1 MPDNIAD
8 NVMGTSDI
16 TIGDNEPSMEDI
28 LSSIRKIIAEDKTA
42 ESESKS
48 PETMEMAPLELEV
61 DNSKSDFVDVL
72 EDLGQLESASEVD
85 EAELTEG
92 DIVDLLIPDVEAVIP
107 VVAGVTASSDEK
119 DILDLINFV
128 DENTEDAKTEENV
141 LPELELNSIDEGFEE
156 ATEEVLT
163 EVELP
168 EIAEAVVGF
177 DESLDLVMD
186 SEASDY
192 GTAKIEA
199 ADIETESWK
208 DRKSPPQ
215 AFEAEMDDV
224 EERLLAAKDV
234 LETETILFEPQD
246 VIASEPEQLEDEV
259 AAFEELEVE
268 VENLDDPNTIEDEVL
283 EEGEAVRA
291 TPDED
296 MDLVKSLLADLMDE
310 PSDEVNVDEALLTEG
325 EVVDTSATILDD
337 ILEASIEDE
346 VEVQMAAASELEA
359 QSAAPESDLARIA
372 REAFEASDNDVDV
385 EIGESD
391 VVDLGD
397 DDIRSKFALVTGG
410 AIAAAGVAAV
420 LVSDDEDLDD
430 LAPSDYTP
438 TDEQELVQAEPVE
451 IDIPQEDTK
460 PEEDETM
467 VRAVK
472 KEDIVDEE
480 THEESSSAFASLANA
495 VQDKTE
501 LAENGPAIG
510 DMVKDA
516 LRPMLQ
522 EWLDKNL
529 RGIVT
534 RAVNKEI
541 KRISSTK

>member
-1 MPDNIAD
+1 M
-8 NVMGTSDI
+8 
-16 TIGDNEPSMEDI
+16 
-28 LSSIRKIIAEDKTA
+28 
-42 ESESKS
+42 
-48 PETMEMAPLELEV
+48 
-61 DNSKSDFVDVL
+61 
-72 EDLGQLESASEVD
+72 
-85 EAELTEG
+85 
-92 DIVDLLIPDVEAVIP
+92 
-107 VVAGVTASSDEK
+107 
-119 DILDLINFV
+119 
-128 DENTEDAKTEENV
+128 
-141 LPELELNSIDEGFEE
+141 
-156 ATEEVLT
+156 
-163 EVELP
+163 
-168 EIAEAVVGF
+168 
-177 DESLDLVMD
+177 
-186 SEASDY
+186 
-192 GTAKIEA
+192 
-199 ADIETESWK
+199 
-208 DRKSPPQ
+208 
-215 AFEAEMDDV
+215 
-224 EERLLAAKDV
+224 
-234 LETETILFEPQD
+234 
-246 VIASEPEQLEDEV
+246 
-259 AAFEELEVE
+259 
-268 VENLDDPNTIEDEVL
+268 
-283 EEGEAVRA
+283 
-291 TPDED
+291 
-296 MDLVKSLLADLMDE
+296 
-310 PSDEVNVDEALLTEG
+310 
-325 EVVDTSATILDD
+325 DD

>member
-72 EDLGQLESASEVD
+72 EDLGQLESASEAA
-85 EAELTEG
+85 ETELTEG
-92 DIVDLLIPDVEAVIP
+92 DIVDLLIPDVEAVIPDVEAVIPDVEAVIP

-192 GTAKIEA
+192 VTAKIEA

-224 EERLLAAKDV
+224 EERLHSAAKDV

-310 PSDEVNVDEALLTEG
+310 PSDEVNV
-325 EVVDTSATILDD
+325 
-337 ILEASIEDE
+337 
-346 VEVQMAAASELEA
+346 
-359 QSAAPESDLARIA
+359 R
-372 REAFEASDNDVDV
+372 
-385 EIGESD
+385 
-391 VVDLGD
+391 
-397 DDIRSKFALVTGG
+397 
-410 AIAAAGVAAV
+410 
-420 LVSDDEDLDD
+420 
-430 LAPSDYTP
+430 
-438 TDEQELVQAEPVE
+438 
-451 IDIPQEDTK
+451 
-460 PEEDETM
+460 
-467 VRAVK
+467 
-472 KEDIVDEE
+472 
-480 THEESSSAFASLANA
+480 
-495 VQDKTE
+495 
-501 LAENGPAIG
+501 
-510 DMVKDA
+510 
-516 LRPMLQ
+516 
-522 EWLDKNL
+522 
-529 RGIVT
+529 
-534 RAVNKEI
+534 
-541 KRISSTK
+541 

>member
-224 EERLLAAKDV
+224 EERLQSAKNTLA
-234 LETETILFEPQD
+234 TETIPLEPQD